1 METVSGNLASA
12 LRIEPGITAII
23 GSGGK
28 STLLKA
34 LGLELMRAGGRVLL
48 CTTTH
53 MLPVAGVPWDGS
65 NRRLGAA
72 PWKPGAA
79 HVSGC
84 TCEACAGLAR
94 GSICQAGVLDPETGK
109 LSSPAEPLG
118 ELAQRFDYVLA
129 EADGS
134 KRLPLKAHA
143 AWEPVIPSGT
153 ANIVWIVGA
162 SGLSKPINEAVHR
175 PELFCERC
183 GCKPIN
189 EAVHRPELF
198 CERCGCEL
206 TDTATPERVAQVLN
220 AELRML
226 NLNNARVMLNQVD
239 TLSDPTMA
247 DRFEAALGRPL
258 IATSLK

>member
-28 STLLKA
+28 STLLKT
-34 LGLELMRAGGRVLL
+34 LGLELMRAGDRVLL

-53 MLPVAGVPWDGS
+53 MFPVAGVPWDGS
-65 NRRLGAA
+65 GRRLDAA
-72 PWKPGAA
+72 PWKPGAL
-79 HVSGC
+79 HVPGC
-84 TCEACAGLAR
+84 TCEACASMSR
-94 GSICQAGVLDPETGK
+94 GSICQAGILDLETGK
-109 LSSPAEPLG
+109 LSSPAEPLDQ
-118 ELAQRFDYVLA
+118 LAQRFDYVLA

-162 SGLSKPINEAVHR
+162 SGL
-175 PELFCERC
+175 
-183 GCKPIN
+183 GKPIN

-206 TDTATPERVAQVLN
+206 TDIATPERVAQVLN
-220 AELRML
+220 AEMRVMELST
-226 NLNNARVMLNQVD
+226 ARVMLNQVD

-247 DRFEAALGRPL
+247 DRFEAALNRPL

>member
-1 METVSGNLASA
+1 METTSGNLASA
-12 LRIEPGITAII
+12 LKLEPGITAII

-28 STLLKA
+28 STLLKT

-53 MLPVAGVPWDGS
+53 MFPVAGVPWDGS
-65 NRRLGAA
+65 SRRLDAA

-79 HVSGC
+79 HVPGC
-84 TCEACAGLAR
+84 TCEACSGLAR

-109 LSSPAEPLG
+109 LSAPAEPLG
-118 ELAQRFDYVLA
+118 ELAQRFNYVLA

-162 SGLSKPINEAVHR
+162 SGLGKPINEAVHR
-175 PELFCERC
+175 PELFC
-183 GCKPIN
+183 K
-189 EAVHRPELF
+189 
-198 CERCGCEL
+198 RCGCET
-206 TDTATPERVAQVLN
+206 TDIATPERVAQVLN
-220 AELRML
+220 AEMQALRL
-226 NLNNARVMLNQVD
+226 DAARVMLNQVD
-239 TLSDPTMA
+239 TLSDPAMA
-247 DRFEAALGRPL
+247 ARFEAALDRSI
-258 IATSLK
+258 IATSLQG

>member
-1 METVSGNLASA
+1 METLSGNLASA
-12 LRIEPGITAII
+12 LKIEPGITAII

-34 LGLELMRAGGRVLL
+34 LGLELIRAGNRVLL

-53 MLPVAGVPWDGS
+53 MFPVAGVPWDGS
-65 NRRLGAA
+65 SRRLDAA

-79 HVSGC
+79 HAPGC

-109 LSSPAEPLG
+109 LSAPTEPLG

-143 AWEPVIPSGT
+143 AWEPVIPAGT
-153 ANIVWIVGA
+153 ASVVWIVGA
-162 SGLSKPINEAVHR
+162 SGFGKPACEAVHR

-183 GCKPIN
+183 GCKPADI
-189 EAVHRPELF
+189 
-198 CERCGCEL
+198 
-206 TDTATPERVAQVLN
+206 ATPENVAQVLS
-220 AELRML
+220 AEMQML
-226 NLNNARVMLNQVD
+226 QLNTAHVLLNQGD
-239 TLSDPTMA
+239 TLGDPAMA
-247 DRFEAALGRPL
+247 DRFQAALGHPV

>member
-1 METVSGNLASA
+1 METMSGNLASA
-12 LRIEPGITAII
+12 LKIEPGMTAII

-53 MLPVAGVPWDGS
+53 MFPVAGVPWDGS
-65 NRRLGAA
+65 SRRLDAA

-79 HVSGC
+79 HAPGC
-84 TCEACAGLAR
+84 TCEACAGLVR

-109 LSSPAEPLG
+109 LSSPAEPLD
-118 ELAQRFDYVLA
+118 ELMRRFDYVLA

-143 AWEPVIPSGT
+143 PWEPVIPAGT
-153 ANIVWIVGA
+153 ANVVWIVGA
-162 SGLSKPINEAVHR
+162 SGFGKPV
-175 PELFCERC
+175 C
-183 GCKPIN
+183 

-198 CERCGCEL
+198 CERCGCEP
-206 TDTATPERVAQVLN
+206 TDIATPENVAQVLN
-220 AELRML
+220 AELQAMKL
-226 NLNNARVMLNQVD
+226 NAARVLLNQVD
-239 TLSDPTMA
+239 TLNDSTMA
-247 DRFEAALGRPL
+247 DRFEAALNRPI

>member
-1 METVSGNLASA
+1 METTSGNLAST
-12 LRIEPGITAII
+12 LKIEPGITAII

-28 STLLKA
+28 STLLKT

-53 MLPVAGVPWDGS
+53 MFPVAGVPWDGS
-65 NRRLGAA
+65 SRRLGAA
-72 PWKPGAA
+72 PWKPGAL
-79 HVSGC
+79 HVPGC
-84 TCEACAGLAR
+84 TCEACAGMSR

-109 LSSPAEPLG
+109 LSAPAEPLN

-143 AWEPVIPSGT
+143 AWEPVIPAVT
-153 ANIVWIVGA
+153 ANVVWIVGA
-162 SGLSKPINEAVHR
+162 LGL
-175 PELFCERC
+175 
-183 GCKPIN
+183 GKPIN

-206 TDTATPERVAQVLN
+206 TDIATPERVAQVLN

-226 NLNNARVMLNQVD
+226 NLSNARIMLNQVD
-239 TLSDPTMA
+239 TLSDPAMA
-247 DRFEAALGRPL
+247 DRFETALGRSVV
-258 IATSLK
+258 ATSLK

>member
-28 STLLKA
+28 STLLKT

-53 MLPVAGVPWDGS
+53 MFPVAGVPWDGS
-65 NRRLGAA
+65 SRRLDAA

-79 HVSGC
+79 HAPGC
-84 TCEACAGLAR
+84 TCEACAGLVR
-94 GSICQAGVLDPETGK
+94 GSICQAGVFDPETGK
-109 LSSPAEPLG
+109 LSAPAEPLDQ
-118 ELAQRFDYVLA
+118 LAQRFDYVLA

-143 AWEPVIPSGT
+143 AWEPAIPAAT
-153 ANIVWIVGA
+153 ANVVWVVGA
-162 SGLSKPINEAVHR
+162 SGL
-175 PELFCERC
+175 
-183 GCKPIN
+183 GKPIN

-198 CERCGCEL
+198 CERCGCEP
-206 TDTATPERVAQVLN
+206 TDAATPERVAMVLN
-220 AELRML
+220 AELQML
-226 NLNNARVMLNQVD
+226 NLDNARIMLNQVD
-239 TLSDPTMA
+239 TLADPTMA
-247 DRFEAALGRPL
+247 DCFEAALGRPL
-258 IATSLK
+258 IATSLQG

>member
-1 METVSGNLASA
+1 METTSGNLAST
-12 LRIEPGITAII
+12 LKIEPGITAII

-28 STLLKA
+28 STLLKT

-53 MLPVAGVPWDGS
+53 MFPVAGVPWDGS
-65 NRRLGAA
+65 SRRLGAA
-72 PWKPGAA
+72 PWKPGAL
-79 HVSGC
+79 HVPGC
-84 TCEACAGLAR
+84 TCEACAGMSR

-109 LSSPAEPLG
+109 LSAPAEPLN

-134 KRLPLKAHA
+134 NRLPLKAHA
-143 AWEPVIPSGT
+143 AWEPVIPAAT
-153 ANIVWIVGA
+153 ANVVWIVGA
-162 SGLSKPINEAVHR
+162 LGL
-175 PELFCERC
+175 
-183 GCKPIN
+183 GKPIN

-206 TDTATPERVAQVLN
+206 TDIATPERVAQVLN

-226 NLNNARVMLNQVD
+226 NLSNARIMLNQVD
-239 TLSDPTMA
+239 TLADPTMA
-247 DRFEAALGRPL
+247 DRFEAALGRS
-258 IATSLK
+258 IITTSLKG

>member
-1 METVSGNLASA
+1 METVSANLASA

-28 STLLKA
+28 STLLKT
-34 LGLELMRAGGRVLL
+34 LGLELMRAGGGVLL

-53 MLPVAGVPWDGS
+53 MFPVAGVPWDGS

-79 HVSGC
+79 HVPDC

-109 LSSPAEPLG
+109 LSAPAEPLN

-134 KRLPLKAHA
+134 KRLPGGVRLER
-143 AWEPVIPSGT
+143 EPVIPSGT
-153 ANIVWIVGA
+153 ANVVWVVGA
-162 SGLSKPINEAVHR
+162 SGLGKPVAEVA
-175 PELFCERC
+175 
-183 GCKPIN
+183 
-189 EAVHRPELF
+189 HRPELF

-206 TDTATPERVAQVLN
+206 TDIATPERVAQVLN

-226 NLNNARVMLNQVD
+226 NLNNARIMLNQVD

-247 DRFEAALGRPL
+247 DRFEAALNRPL

>member
-1 METVSGNLASA
+1 METVSGNLAST
-12 LRIEPGITAII
+12 LGIEPGITAII

-28 STLLKA
+28 STLLKT
-34 LGLELMRAGGRVLL
+34 LGLELMCAGGRVLL

-53 MLPVAGVPWDGS
+53 MFPVAGVPWDGS
-65 NRRLGAA
+65 SRRLDAV
-72 PWKPGAA
+72 PWKPSAA
-79 HVSGC
+79 HVPGC

-109 LSSPAEPLG
+109 LSAPAEPLG
-118 ELAQRFDYVLA
+118 ELAQRFSYVLA

-162 SGLSKPINEAVHR
+162 SGL
-175 PELFCERC
+175 
-183 GCKPIN
+183 GKPIN

-198 CERCGCEL
+198 CERCGCEP
-206 TDTATPERVAQVLN
+206 TDIATPERVAQVLN
-220 AELRML
+220 AEMQVLKL
-226 NLNNARVMLNQVD
+226 STARVMLNQVD
-239 TLSDPTMA
+239 TLNDPTMA
-247 DRFEAALGRPL
+247 DRFEAALDRPL
-258 IATSLK
+258 IVTSLK

>member
-1 METVSGNLASA
+1 METTSENLASA
-12 LRIEPGITAII
+12 LKIEPGITAII

-28 STLLKA
+28 STLLKT

-53 MLPVAGVPWDGS
+53 MFPVAGVPWDGS
-65 NRRLGAA
+65 SRRLDAA
-72 PWKPGAA
+72 LWKPGTL
-79 HVSGC
+79 HVPGC
-84 TCEACAGLAR
+84 TCEACAGMNR
-94 GSICQAGVLDPETGK
+94 GSICQAGVLAPETGK
-109 LSSPAEPLG
+109 LSAPAEPLN
-118 ELAQRFDYVLA
+118 ELARHFDYVLA

-143 AWEPVIPSGT
+143 AWEPVIPAAT
-153 ANIVWIVGA
+153 ANVVWIVGA
-162 SGLSKPINEAVHR
+162 LGL
-175 PELFCERC
+175 
-183 GCKPIN
+183 GKPIN

-206 TDTATPERVAQVLN
+206 TDAATPERVAMVLN

-226 NLNNARVMLNQVD
+226 NLNNARIMLNQVD

-247 DRFEAALGRPL
+247 DRFEAALNRPL
-258 IATSLK
+258 IATSLKG

>member
-1 METVSGNLASA
+1 METTSGNLAYA
-12 LRIEPGITAII
+12 LKLEPGITAII

-53 MLPVAGVPWDGS
+53 MFPVAGVPWDGS
-65 NRRLGAA
+65 SRLLDAA

-79 HVSGC
+79 HAPGC

-109 LSSPAEPLG
+109 LSAPAEPLG
-118 ELAQRFDYVLA
+118 ELAQRFNYVLA

-162 SGLSKPINEAVHR
+162 SGL
-175 PELFCERC
+175 
-183 GCKPIN
+183 GKPIN

-198 CERCGCEL
+198 CERCGCET
-206 TDTATPERVAQVLN
+206 TDIATPERVAQVLN
-220 AELRML
+220 AEMQALGL
-226 NLNNARVMLNQVD
+226 CTAHVILNQVD
-239 TLSDPTMA
+239 ALSDPAMA
-247 DRFEAALGRPL
+247 ARFEAALGRPVV
-258 IATSLK
+258 ATSLQG

>member
-12 LRIEPGITAII
+12 LKIEPGITAII

-28 STLLKA
+28 STLLKT

-53 MLPVAGVPWDGS
+53 MFPVAGVPWDGS
-65 NRRLGAA
+65 SRRLGAA
-72 PWKPGAA
+72 PWKPGAL
-79 HVSGC
+79 HVPGC
-84 TCEACAGLAR
+84 TCEACAGMSR

-109 LSSPAEPLG
+109 LSAPAEPLN

-143 AWEPVIPSGT
+143 AWEPVVLAGT
-153 ANIVWIVGA
+153 ANLIWIVGA
-162 SGLSKPINEAVHR
+162 SGL
-175 PELFCERC
+175 
-183 GCKPIN
+183 GKPIN

-198 CERCGCEL
+198 CERCGCEP
-206 TDTATPERVAQVLN
+206 TDIATPERVAQVLN

-226 NLNNARVMLNQVD
+226 NLSNARIMLNQVD
-239 TLSDPTMA
+239 TLSDPAMA
-247 DRFEAALGRPL
+247 DRFETALGRSVV
-258 IATSLK
+258 ATSLK

>member
-34 LGLELMRAGGRVLL
+34 LGLELMRTGGRVLL

-53 MLPVAGVPWDGS
+53 MFPVAGVPWDGS
-65 NRRLGAA
+65 NRRLDAT
-72 PWKPGAA
+72 PWKPGAS
-79 HVSGC
+79 HVPGC
-84 TCEACAGLAR
+84 TCEACVGLAR

-109 LSSPAEPLG
+109 LSAPAESLDQ
-118 ELAQRFDYVLA
+118 LAQRFDYVLA

-143 AWEPVIPSGT
+143 AWEPVIPAGT
-153 ANIVWIVGA
+153 ANVVWVVGA
-162 SGLSKPINEAVHR
+162 SGFGKPVNEVVHR

-183 GCKPIN
+183 GCKP
-189 EAVHRPELF
+189 
-198 CERCGCEL
+198 
-206 TDTATPERVAQVLN
+206 TDTATPERVAQALN
-220 AELRML
+220 AEMRIPS
-226 NLNNARVMLNQVD
+226 LNNARIILNQVD
-239 TLSDPTMA
+239 TLADPTMA
-247 DRFEAALGRPL
+247 DRFEAALNRPI